1 MRLVLVLLTTLFSFG
16 IREISAQELNCKV
29 QVILNANTSSINKS
43 VFTNLEKSISE
54 FMNLRKWTDEN
65 YAAHQRINCFLTINI
80 TDASKENAFTAEFT
94 IQSERPVF
102 NATYSSPILRH
113 KDPTIPFEYIENQP
127 IDYADNNYISNLS
140 ATLAFYAY
148 YIIAMEN
155 ETFGF
160 KAGQALLDKCNSL
173 CNLVPPNLS
182 VAGSPVRGWQASQ
195 AMDISGQ
202 QSKVGMVL
210 AMLSGSNDKF
220 RNAVYKYH
228 IDGIDVLES
237 DAKKAMDNLE
247 LSIKDIYEIPSKQY
261 IHKHFIL
268 TKSDEIANIFAKES
282 VTRKKKIAEMVTGI
296 DPTLGVKMN
305 QGLGL

>member
-1 MRLVLVLLTTLFSFG
+1 MRQVIVFVFLFNLTLLNS
-16 IREISAQELNCKV
+16 QELNCKV

-54 FMNLRKWTDEN
+54 FMNLRKWTDEV
-65 YAAHQRINCFLTINI
+65 YAPHQKINCFLTINI

-94 IQSERPVF
+94 VQSERPIY
-102 NATYSSPILRH
+102 NTTYTSPLLRH
-113 KDPTIPFEYIENQP
+113 KDPAIPFDYIENQP

-148 YIIAMEN
+148 YIIASEN
-155 ETFGF
+155 ETFSAKG
-160 KAGQALLDKCNSL
+160 GQALLEKCNNI
-173 CNLVPPNLS
+173 CNLVPANLS
-182 VAGSPVRGWQASQ
+182 VAGTPVKGWQASQ

-202 QSKVGMVL
+202 QTRVGVVL
-210 AMLSGSNDKF
+210 AMIGNSNDKF

-228 IDGIDVLES
+228 IDGLDLLES
-237 DAKKAMDNLE
+237 NPKQALDNIE
-247 LSIKDIYEIPSKQY
+247 LNLKDIYELPSKHY

-268 TKSDEIANIFAKES
+268 AKADEIANIFSKES
-282 VTRKKKIAEMVTGI
+282 LTRRKKIAEMVSNI
-296 DPTLGVKMN
+296 DPTISGKIN